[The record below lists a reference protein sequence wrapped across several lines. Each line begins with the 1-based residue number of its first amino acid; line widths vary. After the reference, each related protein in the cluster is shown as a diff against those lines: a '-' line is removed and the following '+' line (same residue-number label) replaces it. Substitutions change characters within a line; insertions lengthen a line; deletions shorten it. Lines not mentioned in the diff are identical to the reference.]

1 MVADDF
7 VPFDWLAAVQELI
20 DCPRNTGERC
30 IVALTAHMTK
40 KMAERLADPAPS
52 SLCFCTERSSV
63 HVHCPC
69 EECRGKAVHYKTQER
84 HLSALKLLQQENG
97 EFIHCLDHITNSR

>member
-1 MVADDF
+1 M
-7 VPFDWLAAVQELI
+7 
-20 DCPRNTGERC
+20 
-30 IVALTAHMTK
+30 ALTAHMTEK
-40 KMAERLADPAPS
+40 DGGSIMADLVPS

-69 EECRGKAVHYKTQER
+69 EECRGKPVHYKTQER

-97 EFIHCLDHITNSR
+97 KF